1 MLTDTKKWGFSMIRK
16 YTFGSPLPTDAVVL
30 SLPVETG
37 PVPFF
42 TLSGDDGQ
50 VVLSRDLQPEDC
62 LFGLGESVRGINKR
76 GFLYRSWNSDV
87 FNHTESTES
96 LYASHNFLIFSGP
109 GCLFGIYLDDP
120 GRITWDLG
128 YTRSDTAVI
137 TSENGN
143 LDLYVIEESSLKE
156 VARSFRRLTGRSY
169 LPPRWAFG
177 YIQSRWGYAS
187 ENEVRAVAGEHRSR
201 GIPLDGVCL
210 DIDYMEDFKNF
221 TWRKDAFPDLTRFCS
236 DMKKDHIRLIP
247 IIDAGIREEEGYA
260 PYDSGKAGDC
270 FCKKEDGSDFTAA
283 VWPGICCFPD
293 FLREDVRRWFGSLYL
308 PLLESGVEG
317 FWNDMNE
324 PALFFTDER
333 VAEAFRRAEELCT
346 GHVDYEAM
354 WGLKDAF
361 NSIANNPE
369 DYRSFYH
376 ITDGGPVRHD
386 KVHNLYGAFMVRAAA
401 EAFRRFDSGKRY
413 LLFSRSSFIGAHR
426 NGGIWQGDNFS
437 WWSHLKMA
445 LQMLPNLNLCGF
457 LYSGCDLGGFGC
469 NVTEDLLARFLQLGV
484 FTPLMRNHS
493 ALHTREQ
500 EIYRFASW
508 EQMRDT
514 VRVRYALLPF
524 LYSEFMKAALTDGM
538 YFRPLAFDWPEDF
551 RAVHTEDQILLGEGC
566 MIAPVYEQNAV
577 GRYVYLPEDML
588 MIRFRSPEDYDL
600 IPMSAGSRWIDC
612 SLREFLLFV
621 KKDHPVLL
629 CSGGESTES
638 LDDSSFTVLC
648 MTDHEVSYDLYRD
661 DGSDPDPV
669 LSEHLTKAVIPASAL
684 CSSPVPGVAISSL
697 VL

>member
-1 MLTDTKKWGFSMIRK
+1 MIRK
-16 YTFGSPLPTDAVVL
+16 YTFGTPLPTDAVVL
-30 SLPVETG
+30 SLPAESG
-37 PVPFF
+37 AVPFF
-42 TLSGDDGQ
+42 TLSLENEK
-50 VVLSRDLQPEDC
+50 VILTRRLQPEDC

-76 GFLYRSWNSDV
+76 GFRYVSWNSDV

-96 LYASHNFLIFSGP
+96 LYASHNFLVFFGP
-109 GCLFGIYLDDP
+109 ECCFGIYLDDP
-120 GRITWDLG
+120 SRVTWDLG

-137 TSENGN
+137 TSENGQ
-143 LDLYVIEESSLKE
+143 LDLYLLEENNLTE
-156 VARSFRRLTGRSY
+156 LARSFRRLTGRSY

-187 ENEVRAVAGEHRSR
+187 EAEVRAVAGEHRRR

-210 DIDYMEDFKNF
+210 DIDYMEDFRNF
-221 TWRKDAFPDLTRFCS
+221 TWKKDAFPDLSRFS
-236 DMKKDHIRLIP
+236 ADMKEEHIRLIP
-247 IIDAGIREEEGYA
+247 IIDAGIRQEEGYA
-260 PYDSGKAGDC
+260 PYDSGKAGGF

-283 VWPGICCFPD
+283 VWPGVCCFPD
-293 FLREDVRRWFGSLYL
+293 FLREDTRRWFGDLYR
-308 PLLESGVEG
+308 PLLEAGVEG

-324 PALFFTDER
+324 PALFYTDER
-333 VAEAFRRAEELCT
+333 VASAFRRAEELRS
-346 GHVDYEAM
+346 GNVDYEAM

-369 DYRSFYH
+369 DYRSFRH
-376 ITDGGPVRHD
+376 EVGGKSVPHD
-386 KVHNLYGAFMVRAAA
+386 RVHNLYGAFMTRATA
-401 EAFRRFDSGKRY
+401 EAFRRFDPEKRF

-426 NGGIWQGDNFS
+426 SGGVWQGDNFS

-493 ALHTREQ
+493 ALHTRDQ
-500 EIYRFASW
+500 EIYRFSTW

-538 YFRPLAFDWPEDF
+538 VFRPLAFDYPEDA
-551 RAVHTEDQILLGEGC
+551 RAVHTEDQVLLGEGC
-566 MIAPVYEQNAV
+566 MIAPVYEQNAS
-577 GRYVYLPEDML
+577 GRHVYLPEDML

-600 IPMSAGSRWIDC
+600 VPLGKGDHWISL
-612 SLREFLLFV
+612 SLREFPLFV
-621 KKDHPVLL
+621 KRDHPVLL
-629 CSGGESTES
+629 CPGGECSET
-638 LDDSSFTVLC
+638 LDDRTFTALC
-648 MTDHEVSYDLYRD
+648 LTDREVSYDLYRD
-661 DGSDPDPV
+661 DGTDPDPV
-669 LSEHLTKAVIPASAL
+669 LADHLAKAVIPSSAL
-684 CSSPVPGVAISSL
+684 SASPVPGVAISSL
-697 VL
+697 II

>member
-1 MLTDTKKWGFSMIRK
+1 MIRK
-16 YTFGSPLPTDAVVL
+16 YTFGTPFPTDAVVL
-30 SLPVETG
+30 SLPEEKG

-42 TLSGDDGQ
+42 SLSVEDGQ
-50 VVLSRDLQPEDC
+50 VVLTRKLQPEDC

-96 LYASHNFLIFSGP
+96 LYASHNFLVFFGP

-137 TSENGN
+137 TSENGQ
-143 LDLYVIEESSLKE
+143 LDLYVLEENSLTE
-156 VARSFRRLTGRSY
+156 LARSFRRLTGRSY

-187 ENEVRAVAGEHRSR
+187 EEEIRAVAGEHRKR
-201 GIPLDGVCL
+201 GIPLDGICL
-210 DIDYMEDFKNF
+210 DIDYMEDFRNF
-221 TWRKDAFPDLTRFCS
+221 TWRKNAFPDLAAFS
-236 DMKKDHIRLIP
+236 ADMKREHIRLIP
-247 IIDAGIREEEGYA
+247 IIDAGIKREKGYA
-260 PYDSGKAGDC
+260 PYDSGEEGGV
-270 FCKKEDGSDFTAA
+270 FCKKEDGSDFEAA

-293 FLREDVRRWFGSLYL
+293 FLREDARRWFGELYR

-324 PALFFTDER
+324 PALFYTEER
-333 VAEAFRRAEELCT
+333 VGAAFRRAEELR
-346 GHVDYEAM
+346 GGNVDYESM
-354 WGLKDAF
+354 WYLKDAF
-361 NSIANNPE
+361 NSIANNQD
-369 DYRSFYH
+369 DYCSFYH
-376 ITDGGPVRHD
+376 EVGGRPVRHD
-386 KVHNLYGAFMVRAAA
+386 RVHNLYGAFMTRATA
-401 EAFRRFDSGKRY
+401 EGFRRFDPEKRF

-426 NGGIWQGDNFS
+426 NGGVWQGDNFS
-437 WWSHLKMA
+437 WWSHIRLA

-469 NVTEDLLARFLQLGV
+469 SVTEDLLARFLQLGV

-500 EIYRFASW
+500 EIYRFSTW
-508 EQMRDT
+508 ERMRET

-524 LYSEFMKAALTDGM
+524 LYSEFMKAALADGM
-538 YFRPLAFDWPEDF
+538 YFRPLAFDYPDDP
-551 RAVHTEDQILLGEGC
+551 RAVRTEDQIMLGEGC
-566 MIAPVYEQNAV
+566 MIAPVLEQNAS

-600 IPMSAGSRWIDC
+600 VALDRGDHRID
-612 SLREFLLFV
+612 LGLWEFPLFV
-621 KKDHPVLL
+621 KKNHPVLL
-629 CSGGESTES
+629 CPGGESSES
-638 LDDSSFTVLC
+638 LDDRTFTVLC
-648 MTDHEVSYDLYRD
+648 RMDRDVSYDLYRD
-661 DGSDPDPV
+661 NGSDPAPV
-669 LSEHLTKAVIPASAL
+669 LAEHLTRMVLPASAL
-684 CSSPVPGVAISSL
+684 SSSSVPGVAISSI

>member
-1 MLTDTKKWGFSMIRK
+1 MIRK
-16 YTFGSPLPTDAVVL
+16 FTFGTPVPTDAVVL
-30 SLPVETG
+30 SLPAETG

-42 TLSGDDGQ
+42 TLSRDGNR
-50 VVLSRDLQPEDC
+50 VILTRKLQPEDC

-76 GFLYRSWNSDV
+76 GSLYRSWNSDV

-96 LYASHNFLIFSGP
+96 LYGSHNFLLFFGP
-109 GCLFGIYLDDP
+109 ECLFGVFLDDP

-143 LDLYVIEESSLKE
+143 LDLYFVEEASLSE
-156 VARSFRRLTGRSY
+156 TARSFRRLTGRSY

-187 ENEVRAVAGEHRSR
+187 ESEVRTVAEEHRKR

-221 TWRKDAFPDLTRFCS
+221 TWRKDAFPDLKHFS
-236 DMKKDHIRLIP
+236 AGMKKEHIRLIP
-247 IIDAGIREEEGYA
+247 IIDAGIRKEKGYA
-260 PYDSGKAGDC
+260 PYDSGEKGDV
-270 FCKKEDGSDFTAA
+270 FCKKEDGSEFTAA

-293 FLREDVRRWFGSLYL
+293 FLREDVRRWFGSLYR
-308 PLLESGVEG
+308 PLLEAGVEG

-324 PALFFTDER
+324 PALFYTDES
-333 VAEAFRRAEELCT
+333 VEAAFRRAEELCT
-346 GHVDYEAM
+346 GSSVDYEEM
-354 WGLKDAF
+354 WSLNNAF
-361 NSIANNPE
+361 SSIANNPE
-369 DYRSFYH
+369 DYRSFLH
-376 ITDGGPVRHD
+376 EVGGKPVRHD
-386 KVHNLYGAFMVRAAA
+386 LVHNLYGAFMTRSAA
-401 EAFRRFDSGKRY
+401 EAFRRFDPEKRY

-437 WWSHLKMA
+437 WWSHLRMA

-457 LYSGCDLGGFGC
+457 LFSGCDLGGFGC

-500 EIYRFASW
+500 EIYRFSSW

-524 LYSEFMKAALTDGM
+524 LYSEFMKAALSDGM
-538 YFRPLAFDWPEDF
+538 YFRPLAFDYPEDR
-551 RAVHTEDQILLGEGC
+551 RAVRTEDQLMLGEGC
-566 MIAPVYEQNAV
+566 MIAPVMEQNAD

-588 MIRFRSPEDYDL
+588 MIRFRSPEDYDPVPL
-600 IPMSAGSRWIDC
+600 EKGDHWIRC
-612 SLREFLLFV
+612 GISEFPLFV
-621 KKDHPVLL
+621 KKNHPVLL
-629 CSGGESTES
+629 CPGGESSET
-638 LDDSSFTVLC
+638 LDDRTFTALC
-648 MTDHEVSYDLYRD
+648 MADRDVSYDLYRD
-661 DGSDPDPV
+661 NGTNPAPT
-669 LSEHLTKAVIPASAL
+669 LCGHLTKAVVPLAAQG
-684 CSSPVPGVAISSL
+684 SSPVPGVAISSL

>member
-1 MLTDTKKWGFSMIRK
+1 MIRK
-16 YTFGSPLPTDAVVL
+16 YTFGTPIPTDAVVL
-30 SLPVETG
+30 SLPAETD

-42 TLSGDDGQ
+42 TLSQSGKQ
-50 VVLSRDLQPEDC
+50 MTLTRKLSPEDC

-96 LYASHNFLIFSGP
+96 LYSSHNFLVFFGP
-109 GCLFGIYLDDP
+109 ESCFGIYLDDP

-128 YTRSDTAVI
+128 YTQTDTAVI
-137 TSENGN
+137 TSENGD
-143 LDLYVIEESSLKE
+143 LDLYVLEEDSLTE
-156 VARSFRRLTGRSY
+156 LARAFRRLTGRSY

-187 ENEVRAVAGEHRSR
+187 EQEVRTVAGEHRKH

-210 DIDYMEDFKNF
+210 DIDYMDNFKNF
-221 TWRKDAFPDLTRFCS
+221 TWRKDAFPDLNRFS
-236 DMKKDHIRLIP
+236 ADMKKEHIRLIP
-247 IIDAGIREEEGYA
+247 IIDAGIKEEPGYA
-260 PYDSGKAGDC
+260 PYDSGKAGGF
-270 FCKKEDGSDFTAA
+270 FCKKEDGTDFTAA
-283 VWPGICCFPD
+283 VWPGVCCFPD
-293 FLREDVRRWFGSLYL
+293 FMREDARRWFGSLYT
-308 PLLESGVEG
+308 PLLEAGVEG

-324 PALFFTDER
+324 PALFYTEER
-333 VAEAFRRAEELCT
+333 VQEAFRRAEELC
-346 GHVDYEAM
+346 GGNVDYEAM
-354 WGLKDAF
+354 WGLKNAF
-361 NSIANNPE
+361 NGIENNPE
-369 DYRSFYH
+369 DYRSFFH
-376 ITDGGPVRHD
+376 SADGQPVRHD
-386 KVHNLYGAFMVRAAA
+386 KVHNLYGASMTRATA
-401 EAFRRFDSGKRY
+401 EAFRRFDPDKRF

-457 LYSGCDLGGFGC
+457 LFSGCDLGGFGC

-484 FTPLMRNHS
+484 FMPLMRNHS

-500 EIYRFASW
+500 EIYRFSSLDI
-508 EQMRDT
+508 MRDT

-524 LYSEFMKAALTDGM
+524 LYSEFMKAALTNGM
-538 YFRPLAFDWPEDF
+538 YFRPLAFDYPEDR
-551 RAVHTEDQILLGEGC
+551 RAVHTEDQIMLGEGC
-566 MIAPVYEQNAV
+566 MIAPVLEQNAV
-577 GRYVYLPEDML
+577 GRHVYLPEDML

-600 IPMSAGSRWIDC
+600 IPLDRGDHWIDL
-612 SLREFLLFV
+612 SLREFPLFV

-629 CSGGESTES
+629 CPGGESTEL
-638 LDDSSFTVLC
+638 LDDHIFTAVC
-648 MTDHEVSYDLYRD
+648 RTDREVTYDLYRD

-669 LSEHLTKAVIPASAL
+669 LSQHLTKAVLPADAA
-684 CSSPVPGVAISSL
+684 CSSAVPGVAISSL